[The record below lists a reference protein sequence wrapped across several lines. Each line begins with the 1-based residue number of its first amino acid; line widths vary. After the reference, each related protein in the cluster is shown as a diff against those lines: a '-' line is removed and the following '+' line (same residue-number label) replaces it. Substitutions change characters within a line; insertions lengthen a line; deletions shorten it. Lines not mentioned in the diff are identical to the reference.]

1 MTIFCQF
8 KNVNL
13 IYFSKMQLFLFVSN
27 FDFELVFFHFLSIEV
42 VKKFWKKK
50 FETPSEETFWRFRSN
65 YFFVKKFFFLD
76 KNEMALKLETW
87 KAEMKEK
94 TILWFRYFF
103 QVLRVPFKFFSNRC
117 LSRKACF
124 AVKKFFFLWMPVVLL
139 LWELKAVRGV
149 RCQRAPWEPSVE

>member
-1 MTIFCQF
+1 MPNSKSKWKWRKQKLTIFCHF
-8 KNVNL
+8 KNFNL

-103 QVLRVPFKFFSNRC
+103 QVLRVPVQFFRIDAYRVKLVLQLRSFSFYEC
-117 LSRKACF
+117 L
-124 AVKKFFFLWMPVVLL
+124 
-139 LWELKAVRGV
+139 
-149 RCQRAPWEPSVE
+149 